1 MYEIRI
7 YISGH
12 TLKSTRLVEAF
23 RKLLDEEL
31 KDQYSLDVIDL
42 FENPQLAEESM
53 ILATPT
59 VERASPPPT
68 RKIIGDL
75 SDKERILFGL
85 GIIAGK
91 EGKK

>member
-12 TLKSTRLVEAF
+12 TLKSTRLVEDF

-31 KDQYSLDVIDL
+31 KELYSLEVIDII
-42 FENPQLAEESM
+42 ENPQLAEESM

-59 VERASPPPT
+59 VEKASPLPT

-91 EGKK
+91 EEEK

>member
-1 MYEIRI
+1 
-7 YISGH
+7 
-12 TLKSTRLVEAF
+12 
-23 RKLLDEEL
+23 
-31 KDQYSLDVIDL
+31 
-42 FENPQLAEESM
+42 M

-59 VERASPPPT
+59 VEKASPPPT